1 MIQVLLDEERF
12 ALQHGDETGTAV
24 EYGEVASVESRGR
37 RYIGICDDPDG
48 DPETFELTA
57 KPRSIIAV
65 PFQAED
71 VEMEVEDDDEEE
83 EEADESEDD
92 EA

>member
-71 VEMEVEDDDEEE
+71 VELEVEDDDEEE
-83 EEADESEDD
+83 EAEEGEDEE
-92 EA
+92 

>member
-57 KPRSIIAV
+57 KPRAIIAV

-71 VEMEVEDDDEEE
+71 VELEVEDDDEEE
-83 EEADESEDD
+83 EEADEPEDD
-92 EA
+92 EV

>member
-12 ALQHGDETGTAV
+12 ALQHGADTGTAV
-24 EYGEVASVESRGR
+24 EYGEVATVESRGR

-48 DPETFELTA
+48 EPETFELTA

-65 PFQAED
+65 PFEAED
-71 VEMEVEDDDEEE
+71 VELEVEDEDEEE
-83 EEADESEDD
+83 EEGEDESDD
-92 EA
+92 EV

>member
-12 ALQHGDETGTAV
+12 ALQHGDDTGTAV
-24 EYGEVASVESRGR
+24 EYGEIASVESRGR

-48 DPETFELTA
+48 EPETFELTA

-65 PFQAED
+65 PFEAED
-71 VEMEVEDDDEEE
+71 VELEVEDEDEEEVEDESDDEE
-83 EEADESEDD
+83 
-92 EA
+92 